1 MRSWAWP
8 AARASDGCD
17 FTSSPTI
24 ATNEDWQRGATAE
37 IRELEAAGRQVRKV
51 PVGIEALA
59 A

>member
-1 MRSWAWP
+1 MRLHELADD
-8 AARASDGCD
+8 RDQLD
-17 FTSSPTI
+17 DTF
-24 ATNEDWQRGATAE
+24 EDWQRGATAE